1 MVMAG
6 VPRKRTMTYVE
17 KFLLVLFMG
26 FLGLLFA
33 WVMLDD
39 SEVARLVVWLKEKR
53 SKYCK
58 GGSNGDV

>member
-6 VPRKRTMTYVE
+6 KPRAKAMIYVAN
-17 KFLLVLFMG
+17 FLLVLLMG

-33 WVMLDD
+33 WVVLDD
-39 SEVARLVVWLKEKR
+39 TEVARLVAWLKEKR
-53 SKYCK
+53 GKGCR